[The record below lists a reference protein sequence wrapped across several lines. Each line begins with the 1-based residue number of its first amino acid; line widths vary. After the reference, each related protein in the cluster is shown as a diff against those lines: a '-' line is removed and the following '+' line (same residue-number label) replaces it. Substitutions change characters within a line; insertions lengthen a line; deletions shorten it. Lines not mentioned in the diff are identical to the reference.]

1 VRPSVINQYPSQD
14 STVDRLGGLLSD
26 FSGLAGAQF
35 RALIAFASEAGLRML
50 EPGVRRFLDSQ
61 HSIFWIVGVDLG
73 GTGREALEFLYKLKR
88 EYPKQNWEA
97 TLADPHQVSR
107 SLPLQFVTAAK
118 TLAAEWILRRPNKLR
133 NASSRPSSSGRPR
146 GSASKVR

>member
-1 VRPSVINQYPSQD
+1 VRPSVINQYPGQD
-14 STVDRLGGLLSD
+14 STIDRLRGLLSD
-26 FSGLAGAQF
+26 FSGLPGAQF

-88 EYPKQNWEA
+88 EY
-97 TLADPHQVSR
+97 TGQVD
-107 SLPLQFVTAAK
+107 
-118 TLAAEWILRRPNKLR
+118 
-133 NASSRPSSSGRPR
+133 
-146 GSASKVR
+146 VRVFSTDGQ